1 MTVAWATLRRSWLVT
16 RRAYPWSYFIG
27 TLLLGVFTMGVA
39 YLGLRAV
46 AGDQVPAEF
55 AGRVGTADYLG
66 YIAVGAAAYMFVVH
80 GILWIGKAMIQ
91 EQREGTMGA
100 LVVAPARR
108 LPYLLGF
115 AAFAFTAVAL
125 EVAVLLGFA
134 LLLGVRPAA
143 TGAVDAVL
151 AVAGLALAVFGM
163 SVVLSNVMIVAG
175 EAHITQNT
183 VFQAVAVLSGFTF
196 PRDYL
201 PEALRWLG
209 ELIPVTAAMDVIR
222 GVFTG
227 GTGLDPA
234 RLGVAV
240 LIALGYAAAGLLTMP
255 WAERRAM
262 ERSF

>member
-1 MTVAWATLRRSWLVT
+1 MAVAWATLRRSWLVT
-16 RRAYPWSYFIG
+16 RRAYPWSYFIS
-27 TLLLGVFTMGVA
+27 TLLLGVFTIGLG
-39 YLGLRAV
+39 YLGLRAI
-46 AGDQVPAEF
+46 AGDQVSAEF
-55 AGRVGTADYLG
+55 TGMAGTGDYLG

-80 GILWIGKAMIQ
+80 GILWAGKAMLQ

-100 LVVAPARR
+100 LIVAPARR

-115 AAFAFTAVAL
+115 SAFAATAVAI

-134 LLLGVRPAA
+134 ALFGVRPAT

-151 AVAGLALAVFGM
+151 AVVGLALAVFGM

-183 VFQAVAVLSGFTF
+183 VFYSIALLSGFTF

-201 PEALRWLG
+201 PEVFQWLG
-209 ELIPVTAAMDVIR
+209 ELVPVTAAMDVIR

-227 GTGLDPA
+227 GTGLPLD

-240 LIALGYAAAGLLTMP
+240 LISLLYVAAGLLSMP

-262 ERSF
+262 ERSY